1 MMSKRIQKFDVKIG
15 SITTPKYLS
24 RVFQYRYMKNTLGVN
39 YDSYSGNYVA
49 RGTND
54 EGFDVKPSDEI
65 VYLGFGQWKKKENK

>member
-1 MMSKRIQKFDVKIG
+1 
-15 SITTPKYLS
+15 
-24 RVFQYRYMKNTLGVN
+24 MKNTLGVN

-54 EGFDVKPSDEI
+54 EGFDVKSSDEI